1 MVTSLNEAEGRL
13 DLVVCDV
20 SGKGEDAGTRALL
33 LSGAFGGLL
42 GALPPADFL
51 PAAND
56 YLLRQNWVEG
66 FATAVHLSA
75 DLATGDVV
83 IHSAGHPPAVQL
95 RAGSG
100 QWRVH
105 ERPEERRVGQE
116 CVRTC

>member
-42 GALPPADFL
+42 GASHPADFL

-56 YLLRQNWVEG
+56 YLLRQKWVEG
-66 FATAVHLSA
+66 FATAVQLSA

-83 IHSAGHPPAVQL
+83 IHSAGPQPAVQIESASC
-95 RAGSG
+95 RE
-100 QWRVH
+100 RV
-105 ERPEERRVGQE
+105 
-116 CVRTC
+116 CTD